1 MCGHPLFLNGGVL
14 GLTDPALSHSAWV
27 LVPVG
32 RTQMAEN
39 GTFTRGKRAI
49 GAVFLILLDF
59 TRPVPHAFEGS
70 HISEYT
76 GEELR

>member
-1 MCGHPLFLNGGVL
+1 
-14 GLTDPALSHSAWV
+14 V
-27 LVPVG
+27 LVPAEPA
-32 RTQMAEN
+32 QMAEN

-59 TRPVPHAFEGS
+59 TRPVTHAFEGS
-70 HISEYT
+70 RISEYT